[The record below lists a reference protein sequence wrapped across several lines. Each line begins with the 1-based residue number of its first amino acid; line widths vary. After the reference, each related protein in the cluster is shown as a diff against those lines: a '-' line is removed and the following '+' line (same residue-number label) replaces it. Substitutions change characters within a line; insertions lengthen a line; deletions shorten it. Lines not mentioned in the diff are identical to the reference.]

1 MKLTKILLFLLASFI
16 LSSFSPAPSKISL
29 KMEAKML
36 NKGKAMTINAEI
48 YYQFDQGKMLT
59 RYLQPLD
66 YMFFTNNKGEAK
78 VYYPATNE
86 VMTRQS
92 AEFDSEK
99 GLLYF
104 FLSNK
109 LSDLG
114 LGEMGFKITDTR
126 FEDGLVVSTYFPPNE
141 LLNYYSKVQLVHE
154 SYKPIYIAWY
164 GPKEKLIKKIYY
176 YEYTSYADFALPLKV
191 VEIGYAGNGD
201 STITKMTYSQVKTGA
216 SANSSFFNFKIPV
229 NAKVK
234 KL

>member
-1 MKLTKILLFLLASFI
+1 MKFLKLPLFILCAWF
-16 LSSFSPAPSKISL
+16 LSSFTPSPSRISL

-36 NKGKAMTINAEI
+36 NKGKAITVNAEI
-48 YYQFDQGKMLT
+48 YYQHDQGRMIT
-59 RYLQPLD
+59 RYLPPLD
-66 YMFFTNNKGEAK
+66 YMFISNNKGEAK

-86 VMTRQS
+86 VMSKQG
-92 AEFDSEK
+92 AEFDTEK
-99 GLLYF
+99 SLLGF

-126 FEDGLVVSTYFPPNE
+126 FEDGLVISTYFPPNE
-141 LLNYYSKVQLVHE
+141 LLNFYSKVQLVHE

-176 YEYTSYADFALPLKV
+176 YEYSSYPDFTLPLKV
-191 VEIGYAGNGD
+191 VEIGYAANGD
-201 STITKMTYSQVKTGA
+201 SVINKMTYSQVKTGVN
-216 SANSSFFNFKIPV
+216 ANSSFFNFKIPV